1 MKAPIKVKQKQ
12 SGFCYAACLQS
23 LDNSSG
29 GKYNQDDSGIDQKTG
44 WVRVNSSRVRWRAVK
59 SAYYELKSTLDAGSY
74 CLVYIT
80 GKYRHWVVAYAADA
94 PVADKIYVMDPYRG
108 EYITLQRAMQIHSA
122 YTLTEVR
129 RVVIS
134 K

>member
-29 GKYNQDDSGIDQKTG
+29 GKYSQDDPGIDQTTG
-44 WVRVNSSRVRWRAVK
+44 WVRTNASRIRWRVGKAT
-59 SAYYELKSTLDAGSY
+59 YDQIKSTLDSGSY

-94 PVADKIYVMDPYRG
+94 ATADKIYVMDPYRG

-122 YTLTEVR
+122 YTLTEL
-129 RVVIS
+129 RVTSIA